1 MAMATATHDGGSDLS
16 MLGAMR
22 LRSSLVAIVTC
33 LGLAACGGS
42 SHSSSTHTTAASAT
56 SSSQTSASTNPAGA
70 TTETDTF
77 TVSGEGPAVTTTRT
91 FSAPPEVPKT
101 KTHKHSGGGGGHG
114 GASAGAHVE
123 ANVSIAASGDIS
135 PPVVSVPSGVGVELH
150 VTNHGSAA
158 ATVAL
163 SVPSHPSAHVVPGGR
178 GTLETG
184 GLKDGTYRITVN
196 GTPRGQLM
204 IGAQGGP

>member
-1 MAMATATHDGGSDLS
+1 MATATHDGGSDLS

-22 LRSSLVAIVTC
+22 LPPLLVAIITC

-42 SHSSSTHTTAASAT
+42 SHSSASAAPAT
-56 SSSQTSASTNPAGA
+56 SSSQTTASTSSTQAAA
-70 TTETDTF
+70 TTTE
-77 TVSGEGPAVTTTRT
+77 SAATTTT
-91 FSAPPEVPKT
+91 TSTASAPPEVPKT
-101 KTHKHSGGGGGHG
+101 KTHQHSGEGSGRGGVSS
-114 GASAGAHVE
+114 GARVE
-123 ANVSIAASGDIS
+123 TNVAITANGDVS
-135 PPVVSVPSGVGVELH
+135 PPVLSVPSGVGIEIH

-163 SVPSHPSAHVVPGGR
+163 SVPTHPSVHLAA
-178 GTLETG
+178 GTSGKLESV
-184 GLKDGTYRITVN
+184 GLKDGTYRILVS